1 MDDKN
6 ALTSAS
12 QNLGNIE
19 ISLLIKNN
27 RNYPQNASVM
37 GSPYASGGSI
47 NATIE
52 YRWNF
57 TSYIFNTSNSTLTL
71 LYKGTGATN
80 YSTLS
85 CPFAGNTVEAVAQ
98 TLNTFGIS
106 SFNTYTEAGQVYV
119 STNNNTTIFNDLT
132 ISSTAVSVS
141 QDLTTQSGDII
152 TTENNQ
158 VITTEQNSTTTFVA
172 QIINHPAGD
181 PAISVTIQEGG
192 GGGTG
197 TGGGVSYAQVQ
208 QAFTQN
214 NYEVQ
219 GLYLYSPQIEQLSST
234 FLYNSFDVTGEKQI
248 LAIPNVINPNQFVNS
263 SILDLS
269 QFEGAVVLNGNSF
282 VNAPVLPNATLQMK
296 FLAKSLNTNSDIPSN
311 FLDMQEITGTKFFE
325 PPIGDIS
332 EFEKQDAL
340 ILNKIP
346 DELGRNSVDT
356 LKKNIRDNI
365 DKQNSES
372 QNKTQD
378 NQKEQVKE
386 GSKEV
391 KNNFL
396 PTALIGIAALTIIYF
411 ITKKKD

>member
-6 ALTSAS
+6 SLASAS

-27 RNYPQNASVM
+27 RNYPQGASVM

-57 TSYIFNTSNSTLTL
+57 TAYVFNTSNSTLTL
-71 LYKGTGATN
+71 QYKGNGSIN

-85 CPFAGNTVEAVAQ
+85 CPFAGSTAQAVAQ
-98 TLNTFGIS
+98 TLNSFGIS
-106 SFNTYTEAGQVYV
+106 SFNFYTEAGQTYV

-141 QDLTTQSGDII
+141 QDLTTQSGNII
-152 TTENNQ
+152 TTENNE
-158 VITTEQNSTTTFVA
+158 VITTEQSSTTTFPV
-172 QIINHPAGD
+172 QVINHPAGD
-181 PAISVTIQEGG
+181 PALSVTIQEGG

-197 TGGGVSYAQVQ
+197 GASSGVTYPQVQ

-248 LAIPNVINPNQFVNS
+248 LAIPNIINPNQVVNS

-269 QFEGAVVLNGNSF
+269 QFNGSVVLNGNSF
-282 VNAPVLPNATLQMK
+282 VNADILPNATLQMK
-296 FLAKSLNTNSDIPSN
+296 FLAKSLNTNSDLPSN
-311 FLDMQEITGTKFFE
+311 FSDMQKITGTKFFE
-325 PPIGDIS
+325 PPTGDIS
-332 EFEKQDAL
+332 EFEKQDAI

-346 DELGRNSVDT
+346 DELPRNSVDT
-356 LKKNIRDNI
+356 LKNNIRDNI
-365 DKQNSES
+365 SQQNIENGKGGQGQASAQS
-372 QNKTQD
+372 T
-378 NQKEQVKE
+378 
-386 GSKEV
+386 
-391 KNNFL
+391 KNNL
-396 PTALIGIAALTIIYF
+396 IPNALIGIAAIIVLYL